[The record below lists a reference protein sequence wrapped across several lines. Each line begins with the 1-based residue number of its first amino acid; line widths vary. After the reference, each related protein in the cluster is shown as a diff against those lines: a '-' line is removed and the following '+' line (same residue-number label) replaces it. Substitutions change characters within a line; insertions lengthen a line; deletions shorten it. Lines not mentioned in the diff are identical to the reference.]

1 MNKFIKI
8 ILLIIPLIMISGSA
22 DSLKV
27 RTDTETGGRI
37 ELVCLL
43 KGGRI
48 GDPLAFTLRVEL
60 PADVLVEPS
69 SLSSLEIR
77 PLKSNGLILQKNFFS
92 CTFTP
97 FNHIEF
103 ASRKSFE
110 IHGIMRFYVPGN
122 FHLAPVSLVYRR
134 PEIDRTADD
143 HDNNSGE
150 PKVSMLTSNR
160 IKIHIASL
168 QPSSQP
174 APTLII
180 PDKEPRLITAD
191 LKQSQTRQQLYCL
204 ALTLSL
210 LLTLFFAASC
220 YRRRKKEL
228 PDRPETP
235 DRLIPDI
242 TAALRD
248 AIKLQEVEN
257 HWHHLVEIDHL
268 LRRFLLLQENLPEAV
283 IGGRGTTFSE
293 HLTSRLS
300 PQMAAR
306 LKIIWSEIDRTV
318 ALEIEKYQDFPKLRR
333 DLRLWLKEYSKSK
346 GGRHGF

>member
-8 ILLIIPLIMISGSA
+8 ILLALLFSMLNGSS
-22 DSLKV
+22 DTLKAKAN
-27 RTDTETGGRI
+27 TGIGGRI
-37 ELVCLL
+37 ELVCPL

-60 PADVLVEPS
+60 PAAVLVEPS

-97 FNHIEF
+97 FDHLELS
-103 ASRKSFE
+103 SRKSFK
-110 IHGIMRFYVPGN
+110 IHGIMRFYVPGD
-122 FHLAPVSLVYRR
+122 FHLAPVSLYYRQ
-134 PEIDRTADD
+134 PESGITT
-143 HDNNSGE
+143 DNQDNDSNE
-150 PKVSMLTSNR
+150 PKISTITSNR

-168 QPSSQP
+168 QPGGQP

-180 PDKEPRLITAD
+180 PDKEPRFITTD

-228 PDRPETP
+228 PDKIETP
-235 DRLIPDI
+235 DHLMPDI

-248 AIKLQEVEN
+248 ATKLQEVEN
-257 HWHHLVEIDHL
+257 HWRHLVEIDHL
-268 LRRFLLLQENLPEAV
+268 LRRFLLLQENLPEAA
-283 IGGRGTTFSE
+283 IGGRGTAFSE
-293 HLTSRLS
+293 HLKSCLS
-300 PQMAAR
+300 PQMAAS
-306 LKIIWSEIDRTV
+306 LQIIWSEIDRTV
-318 ALEIEKYQDFPKLRR
+318 ALEIEKYQDFPKLCRT
-333 DLRLWLKEYSKSK
+333 LQLWLKEYSKSK
-346 GGRHGF
+346 GDRYGF

>member
-8 ILLIIPLIMISGSA
+8 ILLALLFSIIKGSSGT
-22 DSLKV
+22 LKV
-27 RTDTETGGRI
+27 KANTGTGGRI
-37 ELVCLL
+37 ELVCPV

-48 GDPLAFTLRVEL
+48 GDPLAFTLRIKL
-60 PADVLVEPS
+60 PATALLEPS
-69 SLSSLEIR
+69 SLSSMEIR
-77 PLKSNGLILQKNFFS
+77 PLKNNGLSLQKNFFS

-97 FNHIEF
+97 FDHIEF

-110 IHGIMRFYVPGN
+110 IHGVMRFYVPGD
-122 FHLAPVSLVYRR
+122 FQLAPISLLYRQ
-134 PEIDRTADD
+134 PESGITT
-143 HDNNSGE
+143 DNQDNDPNE
-150 PKVSMLTSNR
+150 PKVSTLTSNR

-168 QPSSQP
+168 QPGGQP

-180 PDKEPRLITAD
+180 PDKEPRFITAD

-210 LLTLFFAASC
+210 MLTLFFAASC

-228 PDRPETP
+228 PDKIETP

-248 AIKLQEVEN
+248 AVKLKEVEN
-257 HWHHLVEIDHL
+257 HWRHLVEIDHL
-268 LRRFLLLQENLPEAV
+268 LRRFLLLQENLPDTA
-283 IGGRGTTFSE
+283 IGGRGTAFSE
-293 HLTSRLS
+293 HLTSCLN

-306 LKIIWSEIDRTV
+306 LQQIWSEIDRTV

-333 DLRLWLKEYSKSK
+333 DLQLWLKEYSKST